1 MHLNTGEQG
10 SEEDRAWLISV
21 VPSDRP
27 ADNGHKLNYNK
38 IYLNLR
44 NKKKGSLWS
53 LLSTVTD
60 SGNINILEDIQ
71 NLSRQPQGNLP

>member
-21 VPSDRP
+21 VPNDRP

-44 NKKKGSLWS
+44 NKKKKRF
-53 LLSTVTD
+53 TVKFIKHCYRFWKYQYPWRY
-60 SGNINILEDIQ
+60 SE
-71 NLSRQPQGNLP
+71 PE